1 MDEKNNKPLAVLAKD
16 EDGFVEIDGNLKYE
30 VSESRGQTQ
39 VKSLRRKYQALRD
52 FVLFAESASVL
63 ENYMELVIQ
72 FGYVILF
79 G

>member
-1 MDEKNNKPLAVLAKD
+1 M
-16 EDGFVEIDGNLKYE
+16 
-30 VSESRGQTQ
+30 
-39 VKSLRRKYQALRD
+39 RRKYQALRD
-52 FVLFAESASVL
+52 FVLYAKSASVL